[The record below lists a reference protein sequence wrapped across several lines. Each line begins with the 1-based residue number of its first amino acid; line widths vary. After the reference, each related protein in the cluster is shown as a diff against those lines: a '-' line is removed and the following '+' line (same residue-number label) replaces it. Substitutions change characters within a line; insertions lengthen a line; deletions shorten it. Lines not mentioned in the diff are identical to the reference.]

1 METVEVSHDYQAVR
15 AGLHLPK
22 RSTPP
27 FKKEERPVFAI
38 PIVPGFVRRAV
49 IAFAAALLLF
59 ACTVALVPRADA
71 ADPAVG
77 ASVWHRLNPNAP
89 GFAPQHIS
97 GLLVSTIRCSRRVE
111 RTSHRSRV

>member
-1 METVEVSHDYQAVR
+1 
-15 AGLHLPK
+15 
-22 RSTPP
+22 
-27 FKKEERPVFAI
+27 VFAI

-49 IAFAAALLLF
+49 IALGAAVLLF
-59 ACTVALVPRADA
+59 ACSLALFPRAAA

-97 GLLVSTIRCSRRVE
+97 GLLVSTVRCSGRVE

>member
-15 AGLHLPK
+15 AGVHLPK

-49 IAFAAALLLF
+49 IALGAAVLLF
-59 ACTVALVPRADA
+59 ACSLALF
-71 ADPAVG
+71 PALPLPIQRSG
-77 ASVWHRLNPNAP
+77 PASGTA
-89 GFAPQHIS
+89 
-97 GLLVSTIRCSRRVE
+97 
-111 RTSHRSRV
+111 